1 MPTFDLY
8 TPLKV
13 VGMRD
18 GTFLADLEEKFR
30 EVQAALCR
38 YVDRHGDKDSAGA
51 KASLTVKITLAV
63 EKTGTPSIKVGII
76 TATPSE
82 PMYVAGAM
90 FGSDEHG
97 PCLKVQKAGAYQ
109 GPPQQRRLCTEDGR
123 RIDMDT
129 GEVTDLPGD
138 ISPGPIADIPDG
150 DQNDGHNPSIQPS

>member
-1 MPTFDLY
+1 MATFDLY

-13 VGMRD
+13 SGMKD

-30 EVQAALCR
+30 EVQEALCR
-38 YVDRHGDKDSAGA
+38 YVDRFGDKNSAGA

-63 EKTGTPSIKVGII
+63 EKTGTPSIKVAI
-76 TATPSE
+76 TKSLPSE

-90 FGSDEHG
+90 FGSDDHG

-123 RIDMDT
+123 RIDTTT
-129 GEVTDLPGD
+129 GEIMDGGTIQTDSNTDVL
-138 ISPGPIADIPDG
+138 PDG
-150 DQNDGHNPSIQPS
+150 DQGSGPCELPS